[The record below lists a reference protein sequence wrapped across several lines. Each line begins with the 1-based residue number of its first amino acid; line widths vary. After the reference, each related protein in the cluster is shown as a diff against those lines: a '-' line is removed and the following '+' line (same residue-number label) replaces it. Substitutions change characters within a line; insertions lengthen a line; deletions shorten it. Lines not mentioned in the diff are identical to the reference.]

1 MRISFPLFATF
12 LSFMFLT
19 ACEPKECCD
28 IVPDEECPENIACT
42 EVFVTVSVPFQFENI
57 QKEQIGS
64 STTKLISSGVT
75 IHQHSY
81 SNDQINDESF
91 AFLVNDSHLSQIKK
105 LGTDIQYTLFDTSGK
120 QILSETF
127 TVAHDCC
134 HVNKKSGKDILSI

>member
-1 MRISFPLFATF
+1 MRISFPLVIAI

-19 ACEPKECCD
+19 ACEPKDCC
-28 IVPDEECPENIACT
+28 VNFPDEKCPENIACT

-64 STTKLISSGVT
+64 STTRLISSGVT

-81 SNDQINDESF
+81 TNDQINDESF

-105 LGTDIQYTLFDTSGK
+105 SGSDIQYTLFDTSGK
-120 QILSETF
+120 QILVETF
-127 TVAHDCC
+127 SVAHDCC